1 MSASVTQL
9 FVEASHLD
17 EGDRAALA
25 GLLLESLDQ
34 EPSFGVEAAWAEE
47 IERRVRELDSGE
59 VETVP
64 WEEVKNRLLAASPT
78 LLKRGLPIWRERGA
92 IFFLSSRLAWCI
104 AWLERPSR

>member
-1 MSASVTQL
+1 MPTSVTQL

-34 EPSFGVEAAWAEE
+34 PPRPGVEAAWAEE

-59 VETVP
+59 VETVS
-64 WEEVKNRLLAASPT
+64 WEDVKNRLLAQEQA
-78 LLKRGLPIWRERGA
+78 GHAG
-92 IFFLSSRLAWCI
+92 
-104 AWLERPSR
+104 